1 MVYFEGNILYE
12 VIQEI
17 EVIVHIVP
25 GSNEAPHFQ
34 RVQLTGLKTRMS
46 SRGTGVILINHAMGS
61 SWHSTK
67 PGARGCTWGETSL
80 VRIQAGGWTVN
91 NTEVTGR
98 LYWSCHLTLTLT
110 SSVLTQALHGR
121 LPTETWMAIFQHTP
135 AKAISFTSAFRS
147 LPYHCILVWLL
158 REKIKVFPE

>member
-80 VRIQAGGWTVN
+80 VRIQAGGWTDQQYRGHRQALL
-91 NTEVTGR
+91 E
-98 LYWSCHLTLTLT
+98 LPLDSHLNIVSPDT
-110 SSVLTQALHGR
+110 SSTWKAPHRNMDGHIPAHSCQSNFFHKCFQVPSIPLHFG
-121 LPTETWMAIFQHTP
+121 MAFER
-135 AKAISFTSAFRS
+135 KN
-147 LPYHCILVWLL
+147 
-158 REKIKVFPE
+158 